1 MAQLKSAIDNQSFRI
16 YWYQAQKAVLE
27 LRHFD
32 SNFVGIQKLRRKKE
46 KSQKILVL
54 VLCIVY
60 KLMPVNQTKGEKK
73 EKEGGGREVNG
84 K

>member
-1 MAQLKSAIDNQSFRI
+1 M
-16 YWYQAQKAVLE
+16 
-27 LRHFD
+27 
-32 SNFVGIQKLRRKKE
+32 GIQKLRRKKE